1 MITRN
6 EERNYG
12 RTDNLRG
19 GEGYMLAKVIL
30 PMEKMDGKGRLF
42 NHIRLEKNCEI
53 GWHIHEGDA
62 ETYYILS
69 GEGEYSDNGELKT
82 VRAGDVTF
90 TDSGEGHSLINRRD
104 EPLDMVAL
112 VLYK

>member
-6 EERNYG
+6 EERNYQ
-12 RTDNLRG
+12 RTDKMRG
-19 GEGYMLAKVIL
+19 GEGHVLASVIL
-30 PMEKMDGKGRLF
+30 PMDKMDGKGRLF
-42 NHIRLEKNCEI
+42 NHIRLEKNCEV

-69 GEGEYSDNGELKT
+69 GEGEYSDNGEIMT

-90 TDSGEGHSLINRRD
+90 TDSGEGHSLINRGD